1 MYFSETYAGRA
12 PFSEPETKALSD
24 YILLNKQNIKV
35 YLGVHSYSQLL
46 LSPWVSI
53 PSFIY

>member
-35 YLGVHSYSQLL
+35 YLGVHSYYQLL
-46 LSPWVSI
+46 LSPWVSVLF
-53 PSFIY
+53 FIN